1 MAASAKDPSGSL
13 LEGASGR
20 PVSKSQEIAD
30 SVLSA
35 QALGSTGM
43 PVPPGS
49 DMAKLAA
56 AIQAAGGSAAAPV
69 QVSIVERQ

>member
-1 MAASAKDPSGSL
+1 M
-13 LEGASGR
+13 EGATAK

-30 SVLSA
+30 SVLSS
-35 QALGSTGM
+35 QALGSTGTL
-43 PVPPGS
+43 VPPGS